1 MAAGLAVT
9 LEFLQGPTRQ
19 LVASALAA
27 GAATAAAGAAADL
40 LLAHAAPAHCLVLRQ
55 PYDDDVFAAGPGA
68 ASDKAGVI
76 VAPLDAAAARLRARA
91 GAGKPLRPVGGAALA
106 RIAAPR
112 NVAVTG
118 ARNVGLAALVVV
130 NGYFTALYEE
140 EEDAAAAGREPEV
153 PPFPEKALA
162 AAARRGCTNAA
173 CDWAIQLARSLL
185 DWAAAAWL
193 PLRLSRRLRK
203 ELRAAAVSAARKGR
217 HPAWARAPRVARAA
231 LFSEATLLAADWAV
245 TCALEAANAAR
256 FARRVAAAGGAP
268 PARALVARRLAARW
282 ALQGARC
289 AVALVAVALGYGLGS
304 AVPSERWRWT
314 AMFLCAQGASF
325 SANAWMNAWI
335 VAADARLFDDG
346 GGGGGSGGGAGGGF
360 GVQPPPAPPAPAAA
374 PPAAAPATMAG
385 AAAEVRAALAPAQA
399 PPAPAPEERRRP
411 VGGARLPARAP
422 RRAAAQPGAAGR
434 PAGQPGDAGPETP
447 VAPREREP
455 RAPPA
460 PPGGE
465 PALPPPAAAG
475 APPPA
480 TPPPSAA

>member
-1 MAAGLAVT
+1 MATGLAVT
-9 LEFLQGPTRQ
+9 LELLQGPSRQ

-27 GAATAAAGAAADL
+27 SAGVAATAAAGAAADL

-55 PYDDDVFAAGPGA
+55 PYDDDVFAAGPGDA
-68 ASDKAGVI
+68 KAGDL

-91 GAGKPLRPVGGAALA
+91 GPGKPLRPVGGAALA

-140 EEDAAAAGREPEV
+140 EEDAAAAGREPEL

-162 AAARRGCTNAA
+162 AAARRGCANAA

-193 PLRLSRRLRK
+193 PPRLSRRLRK
-203 ELRAAAVSAARKGR
+203 ELRAAAISAARKGR
-217 HPAWARAPRVARAA
+217 YPAWARAPRVARAA

-245 TCALEAANAAR
+245 TCALEVANAAR
-256 FARRVAAAGGAP
+256 FARRVAAAGGAT

-289 AVALVAVALGYGLGS
+289 AVALAAVALGYGLGS

-346 GGGGGSGGGAGGGF
+346 GAGAGGGGGAGGGF
-360 GVQPPPAPPAPAAA
+360 GLPPPPPPAPAAA
-374 PPAAAPATMAG
+374 PPAAAPAAMAG
-385 AAAEVRAALAPAQA
+385 AAAEARAALAPAQA

-455 RAPPA
+455 RAPP
-460 PPGGE
+460 GGE

-475 APPPA
+475 APPP
-480 TPPPSAA
+480 PSAA